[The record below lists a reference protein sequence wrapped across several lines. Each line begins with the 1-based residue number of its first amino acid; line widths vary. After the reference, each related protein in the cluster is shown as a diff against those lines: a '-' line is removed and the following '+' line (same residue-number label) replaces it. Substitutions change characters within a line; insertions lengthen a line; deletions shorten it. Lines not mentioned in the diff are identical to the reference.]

1 MEKIAEHFGVGFLA
15 LIAGILVINFYF
27 NCIAPGGE
35 INNIVCS
42 YMDSICGTM

>member
-15 LIAGILVINFYF
+15 LIAGIFAIMIYF

-35 INNIVCS
+35 INNIVRS
-42 YMDSICGTM
+42 YMNSICGGI